1 MQARADDRQVEQPDI
16 YTHHDNAIR
25 ARDKISATFE
35 RSNLSP
41 NMTFAN
47 AYARDSKMYHLSDLS
62 NLDVS
67 KVKPR
72 DNHLDKFLEL
82 ENILPHQNT
91 LARGF

>member
-1 MQARADDRQVEQPDI
+1 
-16 YTHHDNAIR
+16 
-25 ARDKISATFE
+25 
-35 RSNLSP
+35 
-41 NMTFAN
+41 MTFAN
-47 AYARDSKMYHLSDLS
+47 AYARDRKMYHLSDLS

>member
-1 MQARADDRQVEQPDI
+1 MK
-16 YTHHDNAIR
+16 

-35 RSNLSP
+35 RANLSP
-41 NMTFAN
+41 NMHFGN

-67 KVKPR
+67 RVKPR

-82 ENILPHQNT
+82 ENILPH
-91 LARGF
+91 